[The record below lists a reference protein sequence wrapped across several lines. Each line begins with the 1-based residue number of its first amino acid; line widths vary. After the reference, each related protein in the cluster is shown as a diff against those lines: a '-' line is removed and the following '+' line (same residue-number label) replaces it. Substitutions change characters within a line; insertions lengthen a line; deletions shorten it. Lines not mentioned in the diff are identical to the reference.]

1 MAGCLER
8 KVVYP
13 VMSSITFHVRDSV
26 GKLKLTKAQNM
37 KTESKTAS
45 MVRTSLNVTCV
56 ELVNVPFNLAV
67 QMVKQLKEVNIVI
80 FHLPSFQFLG
90 SAEPSLIECFPPDP
104 DWRGGVWEYLQPQIS
119 TFPILCFLCMYYC
132 PWLVECV
139 EKYSQSRNEIMN
151 Y

>member
-45 MVRTSLNVTCV
+45 IVRTSLNVTCV

-67 QMVKQLKEVNIVI
+67 QMVKQLK
-80 FHLPSFQFLG
+80 
-90 SAEPSLIECFPPDP
+90 
-104 DWRGGVWEYLQPQIS
+104 
-119 TFPILCFLCMYYC
+119 
-132 PWLVECV
+132 
-139 EKYSQSRNEIMN
+139 
-151 Y
+151 

>member
-1 MAGCLER
+1 MAASLER

-67 QMVKQLKEVNIVI
+67 QMVKQLK
-80 FHLPSFQFLG
+80 
-90 SAEPSLIECFPPDP
+90 
-104 DWRGGVWEYLQPQIS
+104 
-119 TFPILCFLCMYYC
+119 
-132 PWLVECV
+132 
-139 EKYSQSRNEIMN
+139 
-151 Y
+151 